1 MTYFL
6 VSGLR
11 VHLGCRSGA
20 AEGWSGRLGRG
31 VGRVFGCSSVN
42 SWGGGE
48 RGGFGC
54 FYPHLDVELHG
65 LWRRSRPL
73 AAVSGSVRPAA
84 SKAPFTAS
92 TPGSA
97 GLSVRLSSLCCC
109 RVFKGWALSLCLF
122 LLRLSLLMT
131 PPFVP
136 TPHLS
141 VSQELRS
148 PAEEPGRPAT
158 RPWPA
163 AGMRAG
169 GLEGRCCRSGR
180 AF

>member
-1 MTYFL
+1 MFW
-6 VSGLR
+6 
-11 VHLGCRSGA
+11 C
-20 AEGWSGRLGRG
+20 
-31 VGRVFGCSSVN
+31 
-42 SWGGGE
+42 
-48 RGGFGC
+48 
-54 FYPHLDVELHG
+54 PHLHMKLHG
-65 LWRRSRPL
+65 LWSAIPVTSSRV
-73 AAVSGSVRPAA
+73 AVSSYQRRRRLLSRLPHLE
-84 SKAPFTAS
+84 
-92 TPGSA
+92 SA

-158 RPWPA
+158 RPSPA

-169 GLEGRCCRSGR
+169 SLHNRCCARGHGFNPRRPHLSMPCCSG
-180 AF
+180 

>member
-1 MTYFL
+1 ML
-6 VSGLR
+6 PPPLHEIAR
-11 VHLGCRSGA
+11 ALERDPCHLQPC
-20 AEGWSGRLGRG
+20 LGQ
-31 VGRVFGCSSVN
+31 FI
-42 SWGGGE
+42 
-48 RGGFGC
+48 
-54 FYPHLDVELHG
+54 
-65 LWRRSRPL
+65 
-73 AAVSGSVRPAA
+73 PAA

-92 TPGSA
+92 TLGVGRSVGAPR
-97 GLSVRLSSLCCC
+97 LSSPLLSSLCCC

-148 PAEEPGRPAT
+148 PAEEPEPERPAT
-158 RPWPA
+158 RASAA

-169 GLEGRCCRSGR
+169 SLENRRCRSGCGFKPCQTVYSCHVAAVESGGR
-180 AF
+180 HPCHLNDVTQQAN